1 MSAQAPVGQ
10 SDRKTAE
17 FLLQH
22 AVPGDALVFTSL
34 TRPAADYY
42 LRHAGAAGR
51 FVEVSFPKENEIH
64 PSWEDSVVAPG
75 RRTALEAEA
84 TATATH
90 LAQIAASGREI
101 WFYDGSEVGDL
112 LKRHLSSA
120 LPQPRMHPL
129 SGPFHIRVLE
139 YGGAGF

>member
-1 MSAQAPVGQ
+1 
-10 SDRKTAE
+10 
-17 FLLQH
+17 
-22 AVPGDALVFTSL
+22 
-34 TRPAADYY
+34 
-42 LRHAGAAGR
+42 
-51 FVEVSFPKENEIH
+51 
-64 PSWEDSVVAPG
+64 VA

-90 LAQIAASGREI
+90 LAQIATSGRKI

-120 LPQPRMHPL
+120 LPQPRMHPV

-139 YGGAGF
+139 YGGAGFRPRPAVDCIGGSPTAVRIDPSCI